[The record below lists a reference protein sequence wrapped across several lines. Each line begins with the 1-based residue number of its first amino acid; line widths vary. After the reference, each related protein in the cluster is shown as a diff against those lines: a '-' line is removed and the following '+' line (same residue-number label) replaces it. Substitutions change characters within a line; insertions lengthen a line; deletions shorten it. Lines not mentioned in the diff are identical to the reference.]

1 MNLNLSAPVNHLVS
15 DQSAKVVRS
24 QVEWGRQTLMSVGE
38 DDANMVGV
46 ESNEGSRKRNLD
58 AGAEQIPTLADEQE
72 DRLQR
77 RCDGWWHV
85 G

>member
-1 MNLNLSAPVNHLVS
+1 
-15 DQSAKVVRS
+15 
-24 QVEWGRQTLMSVGE
+24 MSVGE